1 MSGSNP
7 GQPEPG
13 QPDASF
19 ALILALR
26 WPVAL
31 VVAVTIAATSLGR
44 ILQRPIQIEL
54 VVAKPLP
61 VTAQVD
67 VGRIRTP
74 LVVDRIQAGIKINPI
89 QTAPIAATVKIAD
102 SVRMASPV
110 AVALSPLQ
118 KAVPVE
124 VKGPVAAKVGGVVNA
139 RVAGDVEARVSG
151 DVSADLRGKVEAD
164 IAGKVDASV
173 TQPLEHRRI
182 RIGL

>member
-1 MSGSNP
+1 MSGPNP
-7 GQPEPG
+7 GQPAPG
-13 QPDASF
+13 QPISSF

-44 ILQRPIQIEL
+44 ILQRPVQIEL
-54 VVAKPLP
+54 VLAKPLP

-74 LVVDRIQAGIKINPI
+74 LVVGRIEAAIKTNPI

-102 SVRMASPV
+102 GVRVASPV

-118 KAVPVE
+118 KALPVE

-151 DVSADLRGKVEAD
+151 DVSADLRGKVDANV
-164 IAGKVDASV
+164 AGKVDASV